1 MMHNF
6 GLVVIGAHFGVWLK
20 DQINSIENEQILLV
34 EPVPYNYNRLKEDFK
49 NNKNIHIC
57 TSAVFSEN
65 KIRKFYYVNENS
77 ITKLGKH
84 WASGIGSFNKNH
96 ILEHKTKRFKIEDH
110 DIVEIEIEFIT
121 FDSLIKKYSIKSID
135 KLQIDV
141 EGAEYEILK
150 SIDFKTIEIKSIQF
164 ESKHFDGTFK
174 EGPKLDEIKQKLK
187 SEGYNLDQIDNE
199 NIIASR

>member
-57 TSAVFSEN
+57 TNAVYSEN

-121 FDSLIKKYSIKSID
+121 FDSLINKYSIKSID

-150 SIDFKTIEIKSIQF
+150 SIDFKNIEIKSIQF

-187 SEGYNLDQIDNE
+187 SEGYNLNQIDNE

>member
-57 TSAVFSEN
+57 TNAVFSEN

-150 SIDFKTIEIKSIQF
+150 SIDFKNIEIKSIQF

-187 SEGYNLDQIDNE
+187 SEGYNLNQIDNE

>member
-1 MMHNF
+1 MHNF

-57 TSAVFSEN
+57 TNAVYSEN

-121 FDSLIKKYSIKSID
+121 FDSLINKYSIKSID

-150 SIDFKTIEIKSIQF
+150 SIDFKNIEIKSIQF

-174 EGPKLDEIKQKLK
+174 EGPKLEEIKQKLK
-187 SEGYNLDQIDNE
+187 SEGYNLNQIDNE
-199 NIIASR
+199 NIIATR

>member
-57 TSAVFSEN
+57 TNAVFSEN

-77 ITKLGKH
+77 IPKLGKH

-110 DIVEIEIEFIT
+110 DIVEIDIEFIT
-121 FDSLIKKYSIKSID
+121 FDSLIKKYLIKSID

-150 SIDFKTIEIKSIQF
+150 SIDFKAIEIKSIQF

-174 EGPKLDEIKQKLK
+174 EGPKLEEIKQKLK
-187 SEGYNLDQIDNE
+187 SEGYNLNQIDNE
-199 NIIASR
+199 NIIANK